1 MLELGLGETAVE
13 WDASAGLELGLDASD
28 ELELDAS
35 AGLELGLSGRHGRN
49 LVAGLGSEESLAG
62 GCGSEQVQ
70 VVGRRM
76 NRAEGWMVTC
86 ALSVQLP
93 AMLISR

>member
-13 WDASAGLELGLDASD
+13 WDASAGLELGLDAS
-28 ELELDAS
+28 
-35 AGLELGLSGRHGRN
+35 AGLELRLSGRHGRN
-49 LVAGLGSEESLAG
+49 LVAGLGEEESLAG